1 MHADSASLP
10 GTCAHVAK
18 LPTHCLFVFLHKLT
32 FFTKIGQ
39 EYHLRLHRR
48 FWPNWEKLGFLTKQ
62 VTPGN
67 IGHMCPLLEK
77 YQTYADFDMPV
88 WLLLGQRDVPMFFFT
103 IRDVMSFTGDVILLR
118 AAADKLEQQSAFKNQ
133 LLKLSAPDIKKSKS
147 AISVKIFFGGL
158 SKAWKK

>member
-1 MHADSASLP
+1 
-10 GTCAHVAK
+10 
-18 LPTHCLFVFLHKLT
+18 
-32 FFTKIGQ
+32 
-39 EYHLRLHRR
+39 
-48 FWPNWEKLGFLTKQ
+48 
-62 VTPGN
+62 
-67 IGHMCPLLEK
+67 
-77 YQTYADFDMPV
+77 
-88 WLLLGQRDVPMFFFT
+88 MFFFT